1 MTIETKEIKAV
12 VVRVVY
18 INSDTNEAINYSQ
31 DSKCSIV

>member
-1 MTIETKEIKAV
+1 MKEIQSV
-12 VVRVVY
+12 VYVVY